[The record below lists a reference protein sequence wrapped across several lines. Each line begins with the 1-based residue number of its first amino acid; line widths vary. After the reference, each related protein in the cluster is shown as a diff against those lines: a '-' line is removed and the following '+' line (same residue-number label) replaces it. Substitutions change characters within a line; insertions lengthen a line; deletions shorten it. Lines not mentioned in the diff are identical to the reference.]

1 MTRSLQDVTSPRA
14 GAIDVDATWLQGR
27 GAYGGLPIAAAVR
40 AIEAHVAD
48 PRRTLRALTA
58 ELPAPTV
65 PGLATVRV
73 DTLRSG
79 TNLTVA
85 RAALHQGDHVTA
97 HVVATLAAP
106 RDAGSDVAW
115 CELTPPVLPAWQSMP
130 PAPMSGPGLP
140 AFAQHFDYRVATGV
154 PFTGGATTTTGW
166 VRARDPGPARD
177 AAYVAAMID
186 VWYPAFLVRAT
197 APRALATIAYTLELV
212 GDLTGVDA
220 DAPLAYRGTVDVCHD
235 GYFLETR
242 ELWRPDGGLVARN
255 HQTFAIIR

>member
-1 MTRSLQDVTSPRA
+1 MTRSLEEVTTPRA
-14 GAIDVDATWLQGR
+14 GALEVDASWLQGR

-65 PGLATVRV
+65 PGLATFRV

-85 RAALHQGDHVTA
+85 RAALHQGDQVTA
-97 HVVATLAAP
+97 HVVATLAAS
-106 RDAGSDVAW
+106 RDAGSDMAW
-115 CELTPPVLPAWQSMP
+115 CDLTAPALPVWSSMP
-130 PAPMSGPGLP
+130 AVPMTGPGLP
-140 AFAQHFDYRVATGV
+140 AFAQHFDYRVASGI
-154 PFTGGATTTTGW
+154 PFTGGDTVTTGW
-166 VRARDPGPARD
+166 IRARDPGAARD
-177 AAYVAAMID
+177 AGYVAAMID

-197 APRALATIAYTLELV
+197 APRTLATIAYTLELV
-212 GDLTGVDA
+212 GDLDGVAA
-220 DAPLAYRGTVDVCHD
+220 DAPLAYRGAVAVCGD

-242 ELWRPDGGLVARN
+242 ELWRPDGRLLARN